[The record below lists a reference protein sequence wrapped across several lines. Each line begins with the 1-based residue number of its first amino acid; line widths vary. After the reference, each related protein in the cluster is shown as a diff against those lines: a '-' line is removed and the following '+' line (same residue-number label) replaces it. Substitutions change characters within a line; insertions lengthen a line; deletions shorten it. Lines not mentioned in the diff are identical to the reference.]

1 MVGDAQVGKT
11 TLMVKYVENK
21 FDEEYIM
28 TLGVNFM
35 EKTITLRNT
44 EITFSIW
51 DLGGQRE
58 FLSMLPLVCNDAVAI
73 FFMFDLSRK
82 STLNSI
88 KEWYRQVRGLN
99 RNAYAFLVGTKYDLY
114 TSMPPEEQRDID
126 KQARKFAK
134 AMHAPLIFTSAS
146 HSINVQKASRRSRAF
161 LLMFKVVL
169 SRVFD
174 LRCNLEEIAGAGE
187 PLLLF
192 SKDEAEAAA
201 KAKGAAAGGAA
212 GATGADGAA
221 TTGSGGGKGP
231 PK

>member
-1 MVGDAQVGKT
+1 HRASVALCTTQVGMVGDAQVGKT

-28 TLGVNFM
+28 TLAGVNFM

-82 STLNSI
+82 STLNSV

-114 TSMPPEEQRDID
+114 TSMPAEEQRDID

-146 HSINVQKASRRSRAF
+146 HSINVQKASDEF
-161 LLMFKVVL
+161 HLFGFMFKVVL

-174 LRCNLEEIAGAGE
+174 LRCNLEEISGAGE

-192 SKDEAEAAA
+192 SKEEGEAAA
-201 KAKGAAAGGAA
+201 AAA
-212 GATGADGAA
+212 
-221 TTGSGGGKGP
+221 
-231 PK
+231 